1 MLVEKNK
8 YELGEVLS
16 FKTVTGDEI
25 VGTLVSI
32 ENGLNGKGLNGN
44 DKRYTLHKPC
54 IVITSAEG
62 IGLIQAMFG
71 LDPDLENL
79 TLRDQHVIFI
89 CRTHTQM
96 KIHYISVTTAE

>member
-1 MLVEKNK
+1 MLIEKNK
-8 YELGEVLS
+8 YEIGEVLS

-25 VGTLVSI
+25 VGTLVFI
-32 ENGLNGKGLNGN
+32 DTGLNGK
-44 DKRYTLHKPC
+44 DKSYTINKPC
-54 IVITSAEG
+54 IVITSPEG

-89 CRTHTQM
+89 CRTHAQM
-96 KIHYISVTTAE
+96 KTHYISVTTAE